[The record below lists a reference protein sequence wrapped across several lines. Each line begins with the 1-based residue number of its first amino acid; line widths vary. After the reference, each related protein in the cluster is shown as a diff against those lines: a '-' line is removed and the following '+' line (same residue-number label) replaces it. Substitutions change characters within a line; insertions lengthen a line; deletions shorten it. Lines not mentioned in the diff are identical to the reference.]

1 MAADSFRAGGAIAA
15 PDAAL
20 ALALFTCGVVKRPL
34 PAPLRKLAPER
45 LWALAPD
52 ELAAHFKLTRLERER
67 LMAFRAG
74 FSPAHERQAL
84 SRQGIEFAA
93 LGQEDY
99 PPALAQIFDPPAGIF
114 VIGGGAARPLAH
126 LGELM
131 AGHRIAVVGAR
142 AASRY
147 GLDAAGHLAGALA
160 SSGVCI
166 CSGLAFGV
174 DAAAHR
180 AAIESTG
187 GTVAVLGCGPD
198 RIYPRANAAL
208 YRKILKS
215 GVVISEYPPGTA
227 PLPWR
232 FPARNRIIAGLS
244 EGVIV
249 VEAREKS
256 GALITADFCLE
267 QGKDVFAVPGS
278 IFSELSAGPH
288 QLIRSGAVPVARPDD
303 VFEVLGI
310 EPRADRAEA
319 ASPPLGEDEAR
330 LYRQLTADYRHLDLL
345 AAGAGLESGAAAG
358 ALVSLEIKGL
368 ARHDPG
374 CGYARSPQAFAGA
387 PGGHGAG
394 SQAGRAGSEKRGGR
408 G

>member
-1 MAADSFRAGGAIAA
+1 MAGA
-15 PDAAL
+15 DAAL
-20 ALALFTCGVVKRPL
+20 ALALFTCGVIKRPL
-34 PAPLRKLAPER
+34 PALSRKLAPER

-67 LMAFRAG
+67 LQAFRAG

-84 SRQGIEFAA
+84 SRRGIEFAA
-93 LGQEDY
+93 LGQEGY

-114 VIGGGAARPLAH
+114 VIGGGAAGPLVR
-126 LGELM
+126 LRELM
-131 AGHRIAVVGAR
+131 AGRRIAVVGAR
-142 AASRY
+142 AASHY
-147 GLDAAGHLAGALA
+147 GLDAAGQLAGALA
-160 SSGVCI
+160 GSGVCI
-166 CSGLAFGV
+166 CSGLAIGV

-180 AAIESTG
+180 AAIGSAGATM
-187 GTVAVLGCGPD
+187 AVLGCGPE

-215 GVVISEYPPGTA
+215 DVIMSEYPPGTT

-267 QGKDVFAVPGS
+267 QGKEVFAVPGS

-288 QLIRSGAVPVARPDD
+288 QLIRSGAVPVTRPED

-310 EPRADRAEA
+310 ESPADRTEA
-319 ASPPLGEDEAR
+319 GSPPLGEDEAR
-330 LYRQLTADYRHLDLL
+330 LYRQLAADFRHLDQL
-345 AAGAGLESGAAAG
+345 AAGAGLNSGAAAG

-374 CGYARSPQAFAGA
+374 RGYARSGQAFKGA
-387 PGGHGAG
+387 PGDQCSGWRA
-394 SQAGRAGSEKRGGR
+394 ARAGSEMRGGK